1 MLLDL
6 HNQAYLLN
14 LQGKKIFEDES
25 VQPLSLPV
33 NQFYCLGVLLSQI
46 GLLIMETAEYKA
58 SLSSDV
64 IVASAPKS
72 DPKEKSVMN
81 ELLKLL
87 LILFYFLA
95 VVDVMV
101 FQTSTWLTDKW
112 E

>member
-1 MLLDL
+1 
-6 HNQAYLLN
+6 
-14 LQGKKIFEDES
+14 
-25 VQPLSLPV
+25 
-33 NQFYCLGVLLSQI
+33 
-46 GLLIMETAEYKA
+46 METAEYKA

-101 FQTSTWLTDKW
+101 FQTSTWLTDKR